1 MKTHSYYHFSQFS
14 KVKSKDLFRKLSA
27 VHFDDYRCMQVQ
39 YACLHAQKEFMQGLY
54 TGCFISK
61 YMQLSCMSCFSFWYG
76 LTLVLT
82 RGVESTPP
90 SPPRN
95 SQTSALLGLKKCL
108 QEFYSNDG

>member
-61 YMQLSCMSCFSFWYG
+61 YMQLSFDITMVSSNHPTNTSICQTNIMDFSFDQNHLY
-76 LTLVLT
+76 
-82 RGVESTPP
+82 
-90 SPPRN
+90 
-95 SQTSALLGLKKCL
+95 
-108 QEFYSNDG
+108 